1 MKRDPIVSPS
11 VSPIEDRYDR
21 RVNAI
26 ATQISAGPS
35 FLTIVRAV
43 GTLVF
48 FDLLR
53 AYEVSR
59 LRRTSRTQLWD

>member
-1 MKRDPIVSPS
+1 MKRDPIVSPG
-11 VSPIEDRYDR
+11 VSRVEDRYDR
-21 RVNAI
+21 RVDAI
-26 ATQISAGPS
+26 ATQITARPS

-59 LRRTSRTQLWD
+59 LRRTSHTQLWD